1 MREIYMDRET
11 KKRKKIGD
19 SKIKYTESFV
29 RIMERSV
36 IERDISSIYTETGG
50 VCKHWE
56 GKKDRNKEESGLRRL
71 LMEEEDS
78 KR

>member
-1 MREIYMDRET
+1 M
-11 KKRKKIGD
+11 
-19 SKIKYTESFV
+19 
-29 RIMERSV
+29 